1 VIVNRESEGFG
12 FTLADASPVSVTGIV
27 DNGSA
32 AKAGIIVGDKIIK
45 VSKLVI
51 VCSDACTLYC
61 VTL

>member
-1 VIVNRESEGFG
+1 MIVNRESEGFG

-45 VSKLVI
+45 VSKLYI
-51 VCSDACTLYC
+51 V
-61 VTL
+61 